1 VREHPI
7 YDWLRRRPYLLD
19 VGIAGALFLFSL
31 PSGNLLGSFSTAI
44 LFTALFAV
52 PLIWRR
58 SYPVASFTAVTVAC
72 LAQLILTD
80 TWLPVDVGFLLALYA
95 VSAYGA
101 QRWVRVGA
109 LGIGAVG
116 AILGSL
122 DWIGVTGS
130 FVFSVAVMG
139 ALVAFTWTL
148 GDLLRTRRAYVGEL
162 EERARRL
169 EIERDQQAQIAR
181 AAERA
186 RIARELHDVVA
197 HSLSVVIAQADGG
210 LYAGSSD
217 PGAAR
222 DALATIGATGRHALT
237 EMRRLLGVLRN
248 EGERTAFTPQP
259 GLGQVEELVGNLRGG
274 GLAVSLEISGTP
286 RPLPGG
292 AELAAY
298 RIVQEALTNT
308 LKHAGPGAKAQV
320 SLSYGPSSLL
330 VTVTDDGRG
339 AAAANDGRGQGILG
353 MRERVALYNGSLT
366 AGPRPGGGFQVVAE
380 LSLASGG
387 DKS

>member
-1 VREHPI
+1 MREHPI
-7 YDWLRRRPYLLD
+7 YDWLRRRPYVLD
-19 VGIAGALFLFSL
+19 VGIAGALALW
-31 PSGNLLGSFSTAI
+31 GIGTGGVLGSFLVGFWFI
-44 LFTALFAV
+44 GLFTV
-52 PLIWRR
+52 PLIFRR
-58 SYPVASFTAVTVAC
+58 TYPIASFTAISLAC
-72 LAQLILTD
+72 AVQLIAVD
-80 TWLPVDVGFLLALYA
+80 TWLPLDVGFLLSLYA
-95 VSAYGA
+95 VSAYA
-101 QRWVRVGA
+101 TQQWARIGA
-109 LGIGAVG
+109 LVVGGLG
-116 AILGSL
+116 AILGSI
-122 DWIGVTGS
+122 DWLGTTGS
-130 FVFSVAVMG
+130 FLFSVGIMG

-222 DALATIGATGRHALT
+222 ESLATIGATGRQALT
-237 EMRRLLGVLRN
+237 EMRRLLGVLRY
-248 EGERTAFTPQP
+248 EGDGTVLTPQP
-259 GLGQVEELVGNLRGG
+259 SLGQVEELVGNLRGG
-274 GLAVSLEISGTP
+274 GLAVSLEITGTP
-286 RPLPGG
+286 RPLPSG

-308 LKHAGPGAKAQV
+308 LKHAGPGAKASVTLAYEPTQLRV
-320 SLSYGPSSLL
+320 SVS
-330 VTVTDDGRG
+330 DDGRG

-353 MRERVALYNGSLT
+353 MRERVALYNGTFT

-380 LSLASGG
+380 LSLPAGG

>member
-7 YDWLRRRPYLLD
+7 YDWLRRRPYVLD
-19 VGIAGALFLFSL
+19 VGIAGVLALWGFGTGSV
-31 PSGNLLGSFSTAI
+31 LGSFPAGLVLI
-44 LFTALFAV
+44 ALFSV
-52 PLIWRR
+52 PLVFRR
-58 SYPVASFTAVTVAC
+58 TYPVASFTAVSLAC
-72 LAQLILTD
+72 VVQLILTD
-80 TWLPVDVGFLLALYA
+80 TWIPLDVAFLLSLYA
-95 VSAYGA
+95 VSANSTKQWARIGA
-101 QRWVRVGA
+101 LGVGA
-109 LGIGAVG
+109 LGAV
-116 AILGSL
+116 LGSL

-130 FVFSVAVMG
+130 FLFSVGIMG

-148 GDLLRTRRAYVGEL
+148 GDLLRTRRAYVGQL

-222 DALATIGATGRHALT
+222 ESLATIGATGRQALT
-237 EMRRLLGVLRN
+237 EMRRLLGVLRHD
-248 EGERTAFTPQP
+248 GDSTAMAPQP
-259 GLGQVEELVGNLRGG
+259 SLSQVEELVGNLRGG

-308 LKHAGPGAKAQV
+308 LKHAGPGAKARV
-320 SLSYGPSSLL
+320 CLAYEPSLL
-330 VTVTDDGRG
+330 RVSVSDDGRG
-339 AAAANDGRGQGILG
+339 AAAADDGRGQGILG
-353 MRERVALYNGSLT
+353 MRERVALYNGTFT
-366 AGPRPGGGFQVVAE
+366 AGPRVGGGFQVVAE
-380 LSLASGG
+380 LSLPAGG
-387 DKS
+387 EKS